1 MALYQAGWR
10 VLSVNEFLKLIPE
23 GASLTALAEDYAA
36 MLEDGLLPV
45 GQPQFT
51 ELLDQC
57 RSIEEIVNRATDDP
71 TN

>member
-1 MALYQAGWR
+1 VFASGFEAG
-10 VLSVNEFLKLIPE
+10 
-23 GASLTALAEDYAA
+23 EDVRIDAA
-36 MLEDGLLPV
+36 LLPV

-57 RSIEEIVNRATDDP
+57 RSIEEIVNRATDYP